1 MDPGREQIW
10 RCPTC
15 ESWQIIPVKAETVE
29 CREEIGCGQFCF
41 NCNRKSHQPV
51 KCRVKSERVVAAT
64 EQQVSLLP
72 FFDWHF
78 IFGLWQVGQ
87 GRDIIFPQKS
97 IFAAFVKWKTTTALL
112 G

>member
-41 NCNRKSHQPV
+41 NCNRKSHQPL

-64 EQQVSLLP
+64 EQQVSRLP
-72 FFDWHF
+72 SDRHIWSVAS
-78 IFGLWQVGQ
+78 GSG
-87 GRDIIFPQKS
+87 
-97 IFAAFVKWKTTTALL
+97 
-112 G
+112 